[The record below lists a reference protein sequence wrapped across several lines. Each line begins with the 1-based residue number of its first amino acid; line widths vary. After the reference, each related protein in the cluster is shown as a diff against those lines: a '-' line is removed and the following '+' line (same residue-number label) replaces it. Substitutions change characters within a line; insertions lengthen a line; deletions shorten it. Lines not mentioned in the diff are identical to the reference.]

1 MNKFIKTILIL
12 ATFTF
17 TFQSINGQ
25 NKLPEIYLNHIYI
38 VLDSSTLSH
47 LSDSSFITQKFGN
60 IKVNTSTTAKESWSG
75 IYLSGKNSY
84 FEFFSTKGYKGAT
97 LGDCGLVFMTTQSNQ
112 IWEIKKNWREN
123 SNDSIVTDT
132 VMKMQNGIS
141 KPWFYNLNLL
151 NNDSIQPFQ
160 TYLME
165 NTPEELS
172 AVGFSP
178 EEIKKGITWSTYMS
192 KRRKA
197 EFTKSFNQFQSI
209 TLLINKKEYE
219 FLKKSL
225 LGFGLHQ
232 KGNTFFNNQIK
243 IKCLMDERFPVR
255 LKTIETDLIGL
266 FPKMVIKIDDNLK
279 VHVNGS
285 KAIWKFTYK

>member
-1 MNKFIKTILIL
+1 MR
-12 ATFTF
+12 
-17 TFQSINGQ
+17 
-25 NKLPEIYLNHIYI
+25 
-38 VLDSSTLSH
+38 
-47 LSDSSFITQKFGN
+47 
-60 IKVNTSTTAKESWSG
+60 TSTTAKESWSG
-75 IYLSGKNSY
+75 TYLYGKNSY

-97 LGDCGLVFMTTQSNQ
+97 LGDCGFVFMTAQSND
-112 IWEIKKNWREN
+112 IWEIKKSWREN

-132 VMKMQNGIS
+132 VMKIQNGIPN
-141 KPWFYNLNLL
+141 PWFYNLNLL
-151 NNDSIQPFQ
+151 NNDSIQPFA

-178 EEIKKGITWSTYMS
+178 EEIKNGINWSTYYN
-192 KRRKA
+192 KRTKK
-197 EFTKSFNQFQSI
+197 EFTKSFNQFRSV

-225 LGFGLHQ
+225 LGFGLQQ

-243 IKCLMDERFPVR
+243 IKCLRDERFPVR

-266 FPKMVIKIDDNLK
+266 FPKMDIKIGNNII
-279 VHVNGS
+279 VHVNRN
-285 KAIWKFTYK
+285 KATWKFNY